1 MWKKL
6 QRSLLLCYRA
16 GHQLVGNFGFETAG
30 YLTFLSLLSLFP
42 YLLLMFSVVGIF
54 GQGETG
60 RSLIAL
66 LLHHLPADAVT
77 TIRPRI
83 EEITSGPPHGLL
95 TFAILGAI
103 WTSSSAVEA
112 VRGALNRAYRV
123 RKPTAYF
130 ARRMLSIFQ
139 ILTFTLLILVVMLV
153 LVFTP
158 ILLQTLTYY
167 TGLQLPFHLEHF
179 FTRYFVYVGAAALL
193 LVVGSFYYVLPNIR
207 QTLTDVAP
215 GAVLVV
221 ALWIGSASLVTFY
234 LNRVSQ
240 VTLIYGSLS
249 GFIATLIFF
258 YVLIIIF
265 LYGAEFNRELM
276 CVRARPIIEKRASS
290 TPH

>member
-1 MWKKL
+1 MWKKI
-6 QRSLLLCYRA
+6 QPLLISAYRA
-16 GHQLVGNFGFETAG
+16 GPQLVGNFGFETAG
-30 YLTFLSLLSLFP
+30 YLTFLALLSLFP
-42 YLLLMFSVVGIF
+42 YLLLMFSVVGVF

-66 LLHHLPADAVT
+66 LLQHLPSDAVT

-112 VRGALNRAYRV
+112 VRSALNRAYRV
-123 RKPTAYF
+123 RKATAYF
-130 ARRMLSIFQ
+130 ARRLLSIMQ
-139 ILTFTLLILVVMLV
+139 ILLFTLLILMVMLV

-158 ILLQTLTYY
+158 ILLQTLTHY
-167 TGLQLPFHLEHF
+167 TGLALPFHLEQF
-179 FTRYFVYVGAAALL
+179 FSRYFVYLGGAALL

-207 QTLTDVAP
+207 QTLADVAP
-215 GAVLVV
+215 GAILVV
-221 ALWIGSASLVTFY
+221 GLWVGSASLVTFY
-234 LNRVSQ
+234 LNQVSQ

-258 YVLIIIF
+258 YVLILIF

-276 CVRARPIIEKRASS
+276 HVRGREIIEKRAARR
-290 TPH
+290 